1 MSANN
6 FITSKHAKHGI
17 SHAFSYSHRFIRLN
31 EMIEEVIKERK
42 INRADFVRMQ
52 TDTLDIQVRESLKYM
67 TAIVKRSKESV
78 VNLLFK
84 DLS

>member
-1 MSANN
+1 
-6 FITSKHAKHGI
+6 
-17 SHAFSYSHRFIRLN
+17 
-31 EMIEEVIKERK
+31 MIEEVIKDRK